1 MLHVVG
7 LLSRLFS
14 CNKVCE
20 NLTLQTCQLNSSA
33 NKAIKLEFK
42 VKLKTELRYLDNLIC
57 TQ

>member
-1 MLHVVG
+1 MLHGVG

-20 NLTLQTCQLNSSA
+20 NLTLQTCQLNSSSA

-42 VKLKTELRYLDNLIC
+42 VKLKTEL
-57 TQ
+57 

>member
-33 NKAIKLEFK
+33 NKAIKLDFK
-42 VKLKTELRYLDNLIC
+42 VKLKTEL
-57 TQ
+57 

>member
-20 NLTLQTCQLNSSA
+20 NLTLQTCQLISSSA

-42 VKLKTELRYLDNLIC
+42 VKLKTEL
-57 TQ
+57 